1 MRFPRSLL
9 LASLALAGMLAGCR
23 TVRPPD
29 PRISLEPR
37 LGRKMHVTQFIV
49 RRNEADLVEIQAT
62 LRNLGSRTLP
72 LETRVDWFD
81 LEGLKQESL
90 TGKWSSLSISG
101 HTEYSLRVTAPNEA
115 ATDFRCYIR
124 EARRN

>member
-1 MRFPRSLL
+1 MSFPRSLL

-29 PRISLEPR
+29 PRISLDPGIR
-37 LGRKMHVTQFIV
+37 RKVHVTQFIV
-49 RRNEADLVEIQAT
+49 HRNAADLVEIQAT
-62 LRNLGSRTLP
+62 LSNPGSRTLP

-90 TGKWSSLSISG
+90 TAKWSSLSISG
-101 HTEYSLRVTAPNEA
+101 HTEYSLKVTAPNEA

-124 EARRN
+124 ESRRN

>member
-1 MRFPRSLL
+1 MRIPRSLL

-29 PRISLEPR
+29 PRVSLEPM

-49 RRNEADLVEIQAT
+49 RRNEANLVEIQAT

-81 LEGLKQESL
+81 LQGLKQESL
-90 TGKWSSLSISG
+90 TSKWSSLSISG

>member
-37 LGRKMHVTQFIV
+37 LERKMHVTQFIV

-81 LEGLKQESL
+81 LQGLKQESL
-90 TGKWSSLSISG
+90 TAKWSSLSISG
-101 HTEYSLRVTAPNEA
+101 HTEYSLRVTAPNES
-115 ATDFRCYIR
+115 ATEFRCYIR